1 MRRKLLHRSRLGR
14 EFLTP
19 LRVFLE
25 WKTRDFLDQAPQFI
39 KQIVFQRYGVPYG
52 TWVET
57 GTYLGAT
64 TRYLHSLGGKVI
76 TIEPEPT
83 LYANAREALEPMG
96 ITLVNGTS
104 EEVLEG
110 IVEGLEGDVNFWLDG
125 HYSAGPTFKGATDC
139 PIEVELA
146 TIEKGL
152 GQMGRVSILIDDVRL
167 FVSDAPENADY
178 PALDVLVAWAKQHG
192 FRWQIV
198 HDIFIMQNW
207 SPGAP

>member
-1 MRRKLLHRSRLGR
+1 MDH
-14 EFLTP
+14 
-19 LRVFLE
+19 
-25 WKTRDFLDQAPQFI
+25 APQFI
-39 KQIVFQRYGVPYG
+39 KQIVFKRYGVPQG

-57 GTYLGAT
+57 GTYLGST

-83 LYANAREALEPMG
+83 LYANAREALEPIG
-96 ITLVNGTS
+96 VTVVNGTS
-104 EEVLEG
+104 EEVLEE
-110 IVEGLEGDVNFWLDG
+110 IVEGLTGDVNFWLDG
-125 HYSAGPTFKGATDC
+125 HYSAGPTFKGNTDC

-146 TIEKGL
+146 TIEKCL
-152 GQMGRVSILIDDVRL
+152 GQMGRVTILIDDVRL

-178 PALDVLVAWAKQHG
+178 PPLDTLVAWASANG

-207 SPGAP
+207 SPKQA